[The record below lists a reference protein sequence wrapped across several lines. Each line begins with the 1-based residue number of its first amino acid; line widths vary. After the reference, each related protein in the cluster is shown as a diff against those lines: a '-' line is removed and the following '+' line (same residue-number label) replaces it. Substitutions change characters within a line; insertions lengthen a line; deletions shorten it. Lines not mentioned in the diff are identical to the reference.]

1 MLPKPRSSEVLS
13 FTLTRRAVSDFL
25 RGSRGARRL
34 PTDGCLMRANG
45 TLDPPGNRYGH
56 MGTLAL
62 SQEAA
67 APPRLDASGWCP
79 RGGMAPSP
87 AGSVKCAWVYVAAL

>member
-45 TLDPPGNRYGH
+45 TLDPPGNRYGIW
-56 MGTLAL
+56 AL
-62 SQEAA
+62 WLF
-67 APPRLDASGWCP
+67 PRKRQPL
-79 RGGMAPSP
+79 P
-87 AGSVKCAWVYVAAL
+87 A